1 VVASAVVVVLVRLVA
16 FAIPILLLSI
26 VPEI

>member
-16 FAIPILLLSI
+16 FAIPILLLSM
-26 VPEI
+26 VREI